1 MSLQRSRSISM
12 ISILGLAALACRLG
26 GTPIATSLPSIAPPL
41 EAATPTAA
49 PVDTPAA
56 EPLVVTHT
64 DSEFRI
70 YALDGTHVET
80 RSAEGLSWARPNTAQ
95 VVGQDIYFVAEGAG
109 QGSAVVRRVTSSE
122 MIDLEFTRSK
132 DPSETVSF
140 TIAADQSRIAWAHT
154 SWAGGP
160 PFSQLWIA
168 GIDGSAPL
176 LVTQT
181 DTADDIAEFFVL
193 EPVRWLEDG
202 DLVFAWQVSGI
213 GGYILF
219 FGWSSLF
226 RYDVATGA
234 ITPLV
239 GMAPDVTAPCW
250 SDLTDDGVEAVG
262 ACGESRAVVE
272 RNTATGVE
280 TALPVLPD
288 QGQAGA
294 AAYAPQNGRLA
305 YAIARGDPDD
315 EAGQLVLVPSR
326 GEGPTVIASQAPGA
340 FETLRWID
348 QERMVAGYWQG
359 DATFVDAVA
368 VDGSRRTVGPGRLV
382 GLMRP

>member
-1 MSLQRSRSISM
+1 
-12 ISILGLAALACRLG
+12 
-26 GTPIATSLPSIAPPL
+26 
-41 EAATPTAA
+41 
-49 PVDTPAA
+49 
-56 EPLVVTHT
+56 
-64 DSEFRI
+64 
-70 YALDGTHVET
+70 VET

-122 MIDLEFTRSK
+122 MSNLEFTRSK
-132 DPSETVSF
+132 DPSETVAF

-154 SWAGGP
+154 SWSGGP

-168 GIDGSAPL
+168 GIDGSAAL

-219 FGWSSLF
+219 FGWSSLY

-262 ACGESRAVVE
+262 ACGESGAVVE

-280 TALPVLPD
+280 TVLPVLPD

-294 AAYAPQNGRLA
+294 AAYAPQNGRVG

-368 VDGSRRTVGPGRLV
+368 VDGSRRAVGPGRLV